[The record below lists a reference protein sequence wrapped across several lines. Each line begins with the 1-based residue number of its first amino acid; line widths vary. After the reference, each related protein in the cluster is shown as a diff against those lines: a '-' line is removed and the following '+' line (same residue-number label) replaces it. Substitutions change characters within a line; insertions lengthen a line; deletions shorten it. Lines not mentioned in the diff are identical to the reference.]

1 VEPIDPRYMRDNAPF
16 RGGPAMKTVQEYRDN
31 AAECRQMAKRMPQP
45 EDRIRLQ
52 EMAQA
57 WDRLA
62 RSREGKLLAGAEPD
76 DV

>member
-1 VEPIDPRYMRDNAPF
+1 
-16 RGGPAMKTVQEYRDN
+16 MKTVKEYRDN
-31 AAECRQMAKRMPQP
+31 ARECREMAKRMQRP
-45 EDRIRLQ
+45 EDRARGR

-62 RSREGKLLAGAEPD
+62 TTREGKLLAGVETD